1 MRYEVWDVRCEVWG
15 QCSQNKE
22 KGEACDV
29 KVSLS
34 TALTEVTVNFGIQ
47 GDMGIRREL
56 FTILHHY
63 TNRVCEGHRKWLH
76 HRATPTLE
84 MVTSRATPTQEMAT
98 LQGHTHPENGY
109 ITGPHLLLLQSNTT

>member
-1 MRYEVWDVRCEVWG
+1 MGYEVWDVRCGVWG

-22 KGEACDV
+22 KGEAGDV
-29 KVSLS
+29 KVPLT

-47 GDMGIRREL
+47 GDMGIQREL

-76 HRATPTLE
+76 HRATPTQE
-84 MVTSRATPTQEMAT
+84 MVTS
-98 LQGHTHPENGY
+98 QGHTYPEHNQ
-109 ITGPHLLLLQSNTT
+109 ITSAAKQHYLTPELPTPEHNTT